1 MFLTKTYRG
10 RNNSRTPYESAAVR
24 LLFDGSVLARNL
36 AAALAAL
43 LHVFGLDGNLATLC
57 HGIAPCAVLYRK
69 EAKIMAPTGIPVLEP
84 PHRLRVQV

>member
-24 LLFDGSVLARNL
+24 LLFDGSVLASGL

-43 LHVFGLDGNLATLC
+43 LAYVLDCGNLLALC
-57 HGIAPCAVLYRK
+57 HGIAP
-69 EAKIMAPTGIPVLEP
+69 
-84 PHRLRVQV
+84 